1 MQAASSLLGLHE
13 VRSRYPARIVRTNDL
28 EWRIRDTGGGRTVQI
43 FLPGSLGNADIFYL
57 QLLHLASRVRC
68 IAIDYPGAQTAA
80 LADGL
85 AALLDTLEID
95 RANLLG
101 SSLAGYLA
109 ADLRFA
115 APPADQIADPGQHVS
130 RVPRSAQPSA
140 VLDPNTAGRGRRSSQ
155 SEDAFPIES
164 PRTGSPARPADRT
177 FARWPKWSVVAGA
190 AACGGDSA
198 ARADYAGG

>member
-13 VRSRYPARIVRTNDL
+13 LRSRYPARIVRTSDL
-28 EWRIRDTGGGRTVQI
+28 EWRIRDTGGGRTVLVL
-43 FLPGSLGNADIFYL
+43 LPGSLGNADIFYL

-101 SSLAGYLA
+101 SSLAGYWLQTFGSRHHRRIKSLILA
-109 ADLRFA
+109 STFRGSHDLRNH
-115 APPADQIADPGQHVS
+115 PPQ
-130 RVPRSAQPSA
+130 QP
-140 VLDPNTAGRGRRSSQ
+140 LDSTKRAN
-155 SEDAFPIES
+155 DAYE
-164 PRTGSPARPADRT
+164 
-177 FARWPKWSVVAGA
+177 
-190 AACGGDSA
+190 
-198 ARADYAGG
+198 

>member
-28 EWRIRDTGGGRTVQI
+28 EWRLRDTGGGRTPQI
-43 FLPGSLGNADIFYL
+43 LLPGSFGSADIFYL

-68 IAIDYPGAQTAA
+68 IAIDHPGVQTVA

-85 AALLDTLEID
+85 AALLGD
-95 RANLLG
+95 RPG
-101 SSLAGYLA
+101 KLAWLPTRWLLA

-115 APPADQIADPGQHVS
+115 APPADQNADPGQHVS

-155 SEDAFPIES
+155 SGDAFPIAS
-164 PRTGSPARPADRT
+164 PRTRSPA
-177 FARWPKWSVVAGA
+177 
-190 AACGGDSA
+190 
-198 ARADYAGG
+198 